1 VIDIVLTF
9 ILAGIVKGTTGMGL
23 PTVTMG
29 VLGLFMAPAE
39 AAALVIVPALITNV
53 WQFASGLLMAQA
65 WPMLLPMALV
75 TWAAAGLMTG
85 SHAANAATA
94 LGAVLMVY
102 AAVGLAR
109 VRVAVS
115 RRLER
120 WLSPLVGAVTG
131 VITGATGVF
140 VIPAG
145 PYFEAL
151 GLEKERLIQA
161 LGLSFSVS
169 TLALAAGLACRGAF
183 HLTTAGA
190 SLLCTVPALAGVV
203 VGQWIRDK
211 LNAETFRRLF
221 FLGLLLLGAD
231 LVARSVF

>member
-1 VIDIVLTF
+1 MIDIVLTF

-29 VLGLFMAPAE
+29 VIGLFMAPAE

-53 WQFASGLLMAQA
+53 WQFASGPNRLALMARA

-109 VRVAVS
+109 VHVAVS
-115 RRLER
+115 RGLER
-120 WLSPLVGAVTG
+120 WLSPLVGVVTG
-131 VITGATGVF
+131 VIRVP
-140 VIPAG
+140 PASS
-145 PYFEAL
+145 
-151 GLEKERLIQA
+151 
-161 LGLSFSVS
+161 SFP
-169 TLALAAGLACRGAF
+169 
-183 HLTTAGA
+183 
-190 SLLCTVPALAGVV
+190 PAP
-203 VGQWIRDK
+203 
-211 LNAETFRRLF
+211 TSRRW
-221 FLGLLLLGAD
+221 D
-231 LVARSVF
+231 WRRSG